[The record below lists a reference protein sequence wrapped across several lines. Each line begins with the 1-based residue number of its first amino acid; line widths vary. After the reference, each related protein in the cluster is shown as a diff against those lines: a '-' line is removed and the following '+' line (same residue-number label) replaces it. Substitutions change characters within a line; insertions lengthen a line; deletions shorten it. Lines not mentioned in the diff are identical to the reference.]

1 MSVSKW
7 LSVCVC
13 IVFNDDD
20 DDGSDTLARVFV
32 LFVQDDRST
41 PCLTFSTSFLRS

>member
-1 MSVSKW
+1 MCVF
-7 LSVCVC
+7 VC
-13 IVFNDDD
+13 IVFNDDDD